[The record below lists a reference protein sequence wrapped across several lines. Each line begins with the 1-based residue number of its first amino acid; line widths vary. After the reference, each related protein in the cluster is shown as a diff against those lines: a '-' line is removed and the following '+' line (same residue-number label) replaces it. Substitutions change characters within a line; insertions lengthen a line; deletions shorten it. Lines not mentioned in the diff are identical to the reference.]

1 MKLVLKAACTLAF
14 LSGAAHAHDVWV
26 IAPTQQPA
34 DRVLEADLGYSHV
47 YPLPEAIAAD
57 RVQIF
62 KPMEI
67 IDSQTVQ
74 RPWCCAAAKITNT
87 PHAIR

>member
-1 MKLVLKAACTLAF
+1 MKLALKAACTLAF

-57 RVQIF
+57 RV
-62 KPMEI
+62 
-67 IDSQTVQ
+67 
-74 RPWCCAAAKITNT
+74 
-87 PHAIR
+87 